1 MIGKEHPEAEPLPEG
16 VYPLARTPQE
26 ASAVALT
33 FVLVVQRAVVAFSE
47 TMNARGDMSAEA
59 KLEAFDGFVDQ
70 LVREAKD
77 VPIDNF
83 SEDIEIFAKRTV
95 LRLIGTISQE
105 PRHRLAAAA

>member
-1 MIGKEHPEAEPLPEG
+1 MHKERPEADPLDEG

-33 FVLVVQRAVVAFSE
+33 FVLVMQRAIIAFGEE
-47 TMNARGDMSAEA
+47 TYTRLDLSAEA
-59 KLEAFDGFVDQ
+59 KLRSFDRFVDK

-83 SEDIEIFAKRTV
+83 SEDIEAFAKRTV
-95 LRLIGTISQE
+95 LRLIGTVSQE
-105 PRHRLAAAA
+105 PRHRLVAAA

>member
-1 MIGKEHPEAEPLPEG
+1 MHKEYPECDPLAEG

-33 FVLVVQRAVVAFSE
+33 FVLVMQRAIIAFGEE
-47 TMNARGDMSAEA
+47 TYARPDLDGEA
-59 KLEAFDGFVDQ
+59 KLVAFDRFVAK
-70 LVREAKD
+70 LVAEAKD

-83 SEDIEIFAKRTV
+83 SEEIEAVAKRTV
-95 LRLIGTISQE
+95 LRLIGTVSRE